1 MPAAIRD
8 IVKSV
13 LEYLKEN
20 SLTPT
25 PENYKRVFYEQAQI
39 HGFDISDCDRLSTFA
54 NKLNQEEILEL
65 NDKNIVDIDSLFD
78 YVVEK
83 LREKENS
90 ILSSSSTGLSK
101 STVEKIAS
109 LMISALAPVYVNDK
123 LDKDINKLNKMLK
136 SDLSIFNKD
145 EVQDNIEDYILKRK
159 YSDKNVISDKTE
171 KLNSIVCSMGDY
183 IQNSVSKSDDSL
195 NELDN
200 ILVDLE
206 QLTLKEGDISSL
218 ELIRADM
225 VSINK
230 NMKDIV
236 TNLSENL
243 NNEKNEVS
251 SLREKVLELEENL
264 KNAKVESSTDF
275 LTGSFTRREFNKR
288 VKKLNTSYNK
298 SKNDFSI
305 IYIDLDYFKRV
316 NDKFGHDA
324 GDEVLKTFS
333 RVLKQKIADNGDVF
347 RYGGEEF
354 VVLLPLKNKKESK
367 VIIEDVKE
375 HINKSK
381 FIYKDFTIKV
391 TFSAGVALRSE
402 HRRVDDFIKEADRL
416 LYKAKEDGR
425 DLIH

>member
-13 LEYLKEN
+13 LQYLKEN

-83 LREKENS
+83 LREKEQS
-90 ILSSSSTGLSK
+90 ILSSNSVGLSK
-101 STVEKIAS
+101 ATIEKIAS

-123 LDKDINKLNKMLK
+123 LDKDINKLNKILK
-136 SDLSIFNKD
+136 NDLSILNND
-145 EVQDNIEDYILKRK
+145 EVQENIEDYILKRK
-159 YSDKNVISDKTE
+159 YSDKNIITDKTE
-171 KLNSIVCSMGDY
+171 KLNNIVSSMGDY
-183 IQNSVSKSDDSL
+183 IQDSVSKSGNSL
-195 NELDN
+195 KNLDM
-200 ILVDLE
+200 ILDELE
-206 QLTLKEGDISSL
+206 QLETTDVNINSL
-218 ELIRADM
+218 EPIRANM
-225 VSINK
+225 IKINTD
-230 NMKDIV
+230 MKDLV
-236 TNLSENL
+236 TSLSDNLMKER
-243 NNEKNEVS
+243 NEVS
-251 SLREKVLELEENL
+251 SLKEKVLKLEENL

-275 LTGSFTRREFNKR
+275 LTGAFTRREFNKR
-288 VKKLNTSYNK
+288 IKELNTNYNRNK
-298 SKNDFSI
+298 IDFSI
-305 IYIDLDYFKRV
+305 IYVDLDYFKKV
-316 NDKFGHDA
+316 NDVYGHDA

-333 RVLKQKIADNGDVF
+333 RVLRQKIGKDGDVF

-354 VVLLPLKNKKESK
+354 VVLLAFKNKAESK
-367 VIIEDVKE
+367 KLIEIVKKD
-375 HINKSK
+375 INKSK
-381 FIYKDFTIKV
+381 FIFKDATIKV

-416 LYKAKEDGR
+416 LYKAKEAGR
-425 DLIH
+425 DLIY

>member
-83 LREKENS
+83 LREKEKS
-90 ILSSSSTGLSK
+90 ILSSSSIGLSK

-123 LDKDINKLNKMLK
+123 LDKDISKLNKMLK
-136 SDLSIFNKD
+136 SDLSIFNQD

-159 YSDKNVISDKTE
+159 FSDKNVISDKTE

-183 IQNSVSKSDDSL
+183 IQNSVSKSGDSL
-195 NELDN
+195 NDLDN

-206 QLTLKEGDISSL
+206 QLTLKDGDISSL
-218 ELIRADM
+218 ELIRTDM

-230 NMKDIV
+230 NMKNIV
-236 TNLSENL
+236 TNLSDNL
-243 NNEKNEVS
+243 NREKNEVL

-298 SKNDFSI
+298 NKNDFSI

-316 NDKFGHDA
+316 NDEFGHDA

-333 RVLKQKIADNGDVF
+333 RVLRQKIGKEGDVF

-354 VVLLPLKNKKESK
+354 VVLLANKNKKESK
-367 VIIEDVKE
+367 KLITSIKND
-375 HINKSK
+375 INKSK
-381 FIYKDFTIKV
+381 FIYKDATIKV

-416 LYKAKEDGR
+416 LYKAKEEGR
-425 DLIH
+425 DKIY

>member
-83 LREKENS
+83 LREKEKS
-90 ILSSSSTGLSK
+90 ILSSSSTGLSI

-136 SDLSIFNKD
+136 SDLTVLNQG

-159 YSDKNVISDKTE
+159 YSDKNIISAKTE

-183 IQNSVSKSDDSL
+183 IQNSVSKSGDSL
-195 NELDN
+195 NDLDS
-200 ILVDLE
+200 ILDELE
-206 QLTLKEGDISSL
+206 QLPLKDGDLSSL
-218 ELIRADM
+218 ELIRAEM
-225 VSINK
+225 LTVNR

-236 TNLSENL
+236 EKLTDNL
-243 NNEKNEVS
+243 NREKNEVS

-298 SKNDFSI
+298 NKNDFSV
-305 IYIDLDYFKRV
+305 IYMDLDYFKKV
-316 NDKFGHDA
+316 NDEFGHDA

-333 RVLKQKIADNGDVF
+333 RVLRQKIGKDGDVF

-367 VIIEDVKE
+367 IIIEDVKK

-381 FIYKDFTIKV
+381 FIYKDATIKV

-416 LYKAKEDGR
+416 LYKAKADGR